1 MLLIESAEALERL
14 LAAPLERALEQL
26 LVTRREQLLE
36 DTGGDYELGELV
48 TFIVV
53 GPGDSVAE
61 IETAASYP
69 VVTAGTFEWVE
80 LSNGWFEAVTILSDD
95 GFGVVLLA
103 PDVIGVDPMLLTALR
118 AHATSS
124 KSLSTFNDD
133 RHRPTAP

>member
-1 MLLIESAEALERL
+1 MLLIESAEALERA
-14 LAAPLERALEQL
+14 LATPLDRILEQL
-26 LVTRREQLLE
+26 LVTRRDQLLE
-36 DTGGDYELGELV
+36 DTGGDYGLGELV
-48 TFIVV
+48 TFVVV

-103 PDVIGVDPMLLTALR
+103 PDVIGVDPALLAALR
-118 AHATSS
+118 DQVASATPKTNRS
-124 KSLSTFNDD
+124 DEP
-133 RHRPTAP
+133 R